1 MHSYLLW
8 IDNVFPRTSDDTSGN
23 QLCHMLLHQSCSFYL
38 NKLCIV
44 KGFLVGS
51 CFLIAAQIGMF
62 YEIRS
67 VYLFLFLAVF
77 YILIQLIYKKISI
90 KSLLKPL
97 LLLLPVSL
105 VLNAYWILPQILSLT
120 NTNASDVV
128 ADFFERTTFGNN
140 LYNLAYAFNI
150 HDHSWTG
157 GSLETFHPQTIS
169 LIAWIIP
176 VLAFFLILQK
186 RKKTEKLIFWLV
198 AFVFMTFIGK
208 QNAYPSKD
216 SFDLLRTYL
225 PGFRVIRTAS
235 LAYIYIGLSYL
246 GIFCCNNA

>member
-1 MHSYLLW
+1 M
-8 IDNVFPRTSDDTSGN
+8 PA
-23 QLCHMLLHQSCSFYL
+23 
-38 NKLCIV
+38 LCIAIFY
-44 KGFLVGS
+44 GSTTYFLVRQTTHLGIAVS
-51 CFLIAAQIGMF
+51 YAFAPVLFFLFEQAVHRQRFSRWIMFLIAAQIGMF

-186 RKKTEKLIFWLV
+186 RKKTK
-198 AFVFMTFIGK
+198 
-208 QNAYPSKD
+208 NS
-216 SFDLLRTYL
+216 SF
-225 PGFRVIRTAS
+225 
-235 LAYIYIGLSYL
+235 GLWHLFS
-246 GIFCCNNA
+246 